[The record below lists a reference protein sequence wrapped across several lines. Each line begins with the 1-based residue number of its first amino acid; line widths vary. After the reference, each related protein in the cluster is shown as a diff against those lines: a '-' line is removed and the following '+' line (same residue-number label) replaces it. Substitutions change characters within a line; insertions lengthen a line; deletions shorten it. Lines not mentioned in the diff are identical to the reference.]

1 MAIPGLGTLYAI
13 YKRDIDRDNAIL
25 SKRIELS
32 DELRKNAKSW
42 TVYLETAFDEAIKLY
57 RKGLK
62 DDALGRID
70 EQISDFMNL
79 DYDSLKE
86 EGPILSYLA
95 EDDRFSSFV
104 KSCIDFYSSAL
115 DIKRLVYSGIE
126 NADGENKNMVEH
138 DIGLVVSL
146 YRSETECMYRGL
158 IRSYN
163 ELKIIEPK

>member
-1 MAIPGLGTLYAI
+1 MAIPGLSTLYAI
-13 YKRDIDRDNAIL
+13 YKRDIDRDNTIL

-32 DELRKNAKSW
+32 DELRKNAESW

-62 DDALGRID
+62 NAALERVD
-70 EQISDFMNL
+70 EQIRDFKNL

-95 EDDRFSSFV
+95 EDSRFSNFV
-104 KSCIDFYSSAL
+104 KSCTDFYSSAL

-126 NADGENKNMVEH
+126 NSDGENKNMVEH
-138 DIGLVVSL
+138 DIEVVVLL
-146 YRSETECMYRGL
+146 YRSEIESMYRGL
-158 IRSYN
+158 MRSYN
-163 ELKIIEPK
+163 ELKIIEPE